1 MTERHPLGK
10 FRFCPVCGSSLFE
23 ESNEKSKR
31 CRACGFEL
39 FMNPSAAAAAFIRNA
54 EGELLVCVR
63 RCPPA
68 KGTLDLP
75 GGFSD
80 IGETSEQTI
89 RREILEET
97 GLEVS
102 KATCLFS
109 LPNDYLY
116 SGLHIPTLDFFYE
129 CEVADTSRLA
139 AANDA
144 DACLWMKTEDIH
156 PELFGLES
164 IRKGVERYLHK
175 KRRIAGQ

>member
-75 GGFSD
+75 GGFCV
-80 IGETSEQTI
+80 IGESGEEGV
-89 RREILEET
+89 RREVKEET
-97 GLEVS
+97 GLDVVE
-102 KATCLFS
+102 TRYLFS
-109 LPNDYLY
+109 CPNTYLY
-116 SGLHIPTLDFFYE
+116 SGFNVRTLDLFYLCKVKDCSHVE
-129 CEVADTSRLA
+129 PHD
-139 AANDA
+139 DA
-144 DACLWMKTEDIH
+144 QAYHWLPLSEIHTEQ
-156 PELFGLES
+156 FGMRS
-164 IRKGVERYLHK
+164 IRQALTVFLQGRGK
-175 KRRIAGQ
+175 